1 MVLTSVFAGGS
12 WICIEKVLERLDPG
26 PSEVLVLGLGRLFH
40 RKENLRYFTIPY
52 PRFDR
57 WGYITAYS
65 PVLGFLW
72 NLPLLLLGML
82 ALIAYRPRTVI
93 SNGFALGM
101 VAAPLVRLLGS
112 RSVVMFHGYIGGYL
126 GRLEPI
132 ARWLGGRLDL
142 AVVNSRGS
150 HEDATRVID
159 PSRVVVS
166 EHSADPFFFAE
177 PVPEREPGAPFT
189 VFFVGRLD
197 PDKYVYPL
205 IEVARR
211 LAAEPG
217 FLFRFAGVG
226 KYAREVEEL
235 ARSAP
240 NVEYLGYLSDRGLLR
255 SMYRQADAV
264 WSFADVTYL
273 ALPAVEALACG
284 TPIIV
289 SRYAALSQLL
299 SEALEID
306 RGLVPPEVGWIIDPD
321 DLDSIEALLR
331 GLQEG
336 GVDPG
341 MRRAARDLATERYS
355 DANLDEVM
363 VRVRALMGEPAGKDA
378 R

>member
-1 MVLTSVFAGGS
+1 MLVLTSVFAGGS
-12 WICIEKVLERLDPG
+12 WICIEKVLERLDPS

-40 RKENLRYFTIPY
+40 RRENLRYFTIPY

-72 NLPLLLLGML
+72 NLPLLLVGTV
-82 ALIAYRPRTVI
+82 ALLVHRPRMVI

-101 VAAPLVRLLGS
+101 VTAPLVRILGS

-132 ARWLGGRLDL
+132 AKWLGGKLDL

-177 PVPEREPGAPFT
+177 PVPEREPGAPLT

-211 LAAEPG
+211 LVGEPG
-217 FLFRFAGVG
+217 FRFVFAGVG
-226 KYAREVEEL
+226 KFQREVEEL
-235 ARSAP
+235 ARAAS
-240 NVEYLGYLSDRGLLR
+240 NVEYPGYVSDRGAMR
-255 SMYRQADAV
+255 SMYREADAV

-299 SEALEID
+299 SQALEID
-306 RGLVPPEVGWIIDPD
+306 RGLVPPEAGWIIDPD
-321 DLDSIEALLR
+321 DIDYIEALLR
-331 GLQEG
+331 GLERD
-336 GVDPG
+336 GVAPE
-341 MRRAARDLATERYS
+341 MRRAARDLALRRYG

-363 VRVRALMGEPAGKDA
+363 VRVRALMGEA